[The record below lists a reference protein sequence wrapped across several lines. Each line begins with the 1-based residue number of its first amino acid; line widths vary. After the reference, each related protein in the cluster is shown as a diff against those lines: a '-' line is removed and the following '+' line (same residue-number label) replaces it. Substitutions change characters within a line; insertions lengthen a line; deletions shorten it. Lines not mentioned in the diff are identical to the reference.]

1 MLAQEIDMSYVA
13 LRSHPGI
20 ALTVGLAFGVSLL
33 LGHSDAVAGF
43 STAELEAKARRGDTT
58 AQFDLARFYDRAE
71 ADRRVRALAFDL
83 YCQAANK
90 GHAAAAYSIGRIFF
104 SGRGK
109 ARDIVRAAAWFR
121 LAAKR
126 GHLLS
131 VRLVPHFDG
140 SPISEPLGCG
150 RLDPRTKSGLAPKGD
165 VATPPRIAALVSALA
180 PEYGLDPNFV
190 LAIIAVESA
199 FQRGAVSPRRALGLM
214 QLMPETAARF
224 GVRRVFDPEENI
236 RGGMSYLRWLS
247 DNFDGDP
254 VLVLA
259 AYNAGEG
266 AVERYGGVPPFPE
279 TKTYIEKIRRVYG
292 DALLSL
298 TTRAQ
303 R

>member
-1 MLAQEIDMSYVA
+1 MSYVA
-13 LRSHPGI
+13 LRSRRGI
-20 ALTVGLAFGVSLL
+20 DLMMGLAFGVALL
-33 LGHSDAVAGF
+33 LSRSDAVAGV
-43 STAELEAKARRGDTT
+43 STAELEAKAGRGDAT
-58 AQFDLARFYDRAE
+58 AQFNLAQLYDTAE
-71 ADRRVRALAFDL
+71 ANRRHAARAFDL

-90 GHAAAAYSIGRIFF
+90 GHAAAAFRIGRIFF
-104 SGRGK
+104 TGRGK
-109 ARDIVRAAAWFR
+109 RRDIVRAAAWFR
-121 LAAKR
+121 LAAER

-140 SPISEPLGCG
+140 SASSQPSGCG
-150 RLDPRTKSGLAPKGD
+150 GLGPRAKKGLASKGE
-165 VATPPRIAALVSALA
+165 VATPPGIAALVAALA

-199 FQRGAVSPRRALGLM
+199 FQRGAISPRRALGLM

-224 GVRRVFDPEENI
+224 GVRRVFDPEDNI

-247 DNFDGDP
+247 DNFDGDR

-292 DALLSL
+292 DALLSPV
-298 TTRAQ
+298 TTAQ